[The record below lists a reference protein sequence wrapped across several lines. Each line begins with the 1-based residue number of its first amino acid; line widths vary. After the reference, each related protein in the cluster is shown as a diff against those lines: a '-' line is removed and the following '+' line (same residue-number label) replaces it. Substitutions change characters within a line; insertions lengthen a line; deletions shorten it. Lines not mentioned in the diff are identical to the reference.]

1 MPTYR
6 IEEASTS
13 RAGCK
18 NKECQ
23 EKKEKILKGEL
34 RLGTWVD
41 TENFQSW
48 AWKHWGCV
56 TPRQIA
62 SIQEVVGDES
72 DCTLIDGFDEISA
85 ENQEKFR
92 EAVAQGHVSDSDWK
106 GDVEV
111 NRPGKSGFR
120 VRVSKKK
127 QDTKGDAPQKGNRT
141 GRKRAVV
148 EESSEEEAEPIPKKA
163 KTAKAE
169 KAAKTAKTP
178 KRKSIAADAG
188 GVDDSKSEQLT
199 SPKGK
204 PTKGRKK
211 KATDEAPAKEE
222 TSPTSKARGRRVK
235 PRTSKAIE
243 VENSTAPDTASA
255 KAARETVSKNTRR
268 TRSGRKTG

>member
-62 SIQEVVGDES
+62 SIQEIVGDER
-72 DCTLIDGFDEISA
+72 DCTLIDGYDEISA

-92 EAVAQGHVSDSDWK
+92 EAVAQGHVSDADWK

-120 VRVSKKK
+120 VRVSKK
-127 QDTKGDAPQKGNRT
+127 QDTKGDSPQKVNRR
-141 GRKRAVV
+141 GKRGVV
-148 EESSEEEAEPIPKKA
+148 EESSEEEVEPVPKKA

-169 KAAKTAKTP
+169 GAGKTKTA

-188 GVDDSKSEQLT
+188 GVDDSKTEQLT
-199 SPKGK
+199 SPRAK

-211 KATDEAPAKEE
+211 KAADEAPAKEE
-222 TSPTSKARGRRVK
+222 TSPTSKTRGRRVK
-235 PRTSKAIE
+235 PKTSKAAE
-243 VENSTAPDTASA
+243 AENSTAPGTAST
-255 KAARETVSKNTRR
+255 KAARESVSKNTRR
-268 TRSGRKTG
+268 TRSGRKTS

>member
-62 SIQEVVGDES
+62 SIQEIVGDER
-72 DCTLIDGFDEISA
+72 DCTLIDGYDEISVD
-85 ENQEKFR
+85 NQEKFR
-92 EAVAQGHVSDSDWK
+92 EAVAQGHVSDTDWK

-120 VRVSKKK
+120 VRVSKEKK
-127 QDTKGDAPQKGNRT
+127 DTYDDAPQKGNRT
-141 GRKRAVV
+141 GRKRAV
-148 EESSEEEAEPIPKKA
+148 EELSEEEAEPAPKKA

-169 KAAKTAKTP
+169 KAAKTAKPP

-188 GVDDSKSEQLT
+188 GVDDSKTEQLT
-199 SPKGK
+199 SPRGK

-211 KATDEAPAKEE
+211 KGTDEAPAKEE
-222 TSPTSKARGRRVK
+222 TSPTSKARGRRLK
-235 PRTSKAIE
+235 PKTSKAVE
-243 VENSTAPDTASA
+243 VENSIAPDTTSVE
-255 KAARETVSKNTRR
+255 AAGETVRKNTRR

>member
-6 IEEASTS
+6 IDEAGTS

-62 SIQEVVGDES
+62 SIQEIVGDER
-72 DCTLIDGFDEISA
+72 DCTLIDGYDEIST

-92 EAVAQGHVSDSDWK
+92 EAVAQGHVSDTDWK

-127 QDTKGDAPQKGNRT
+127 KDPNGDTPPPKKGNRT
-141 GRKRAVV
+141 GRKRAV
-148 EESSEEEAEPIPKKA
+148 EESSEEEAEPVPKKA
-163 KTAKAE
+163 KIAKAE
-169 KAAKTAKTP
+169 MVAKSP

-188 GVDDSKSEQLT
+188 SVDDSKTEQLT
-199 SPKGK
+199 SPRGK

-211 KATDEAPAKEE
+211 KATEEAPAKEAA
-222 TSPTSKARGRRVK
+222 SPTSKVRGRRAK
-235 PRTSKAIE
+235 PKTSKAAE
-243 VENSTAPDTASA
+243 VENSKAPDTTSA
-255 KAARETVSKNTRR
+255 KTAGETVRKNSRR
-268 TRSGRKTG
+268 TRSGRKSG